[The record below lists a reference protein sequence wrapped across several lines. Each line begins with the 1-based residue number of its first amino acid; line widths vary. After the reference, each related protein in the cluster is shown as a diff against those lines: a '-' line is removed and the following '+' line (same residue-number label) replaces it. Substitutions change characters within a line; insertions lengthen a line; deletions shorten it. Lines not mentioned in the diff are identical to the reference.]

1 MLEKTKSDEE
11 RNVATLKLEARFT
24 NMDVL
29 QQKIDEFKIKLYE
42 LQLLLEEIEEFQ
54 IDVEVVQ

>member
-29 QQKIDEFKIKLYE
+29 QQKMDEFKIKLYE